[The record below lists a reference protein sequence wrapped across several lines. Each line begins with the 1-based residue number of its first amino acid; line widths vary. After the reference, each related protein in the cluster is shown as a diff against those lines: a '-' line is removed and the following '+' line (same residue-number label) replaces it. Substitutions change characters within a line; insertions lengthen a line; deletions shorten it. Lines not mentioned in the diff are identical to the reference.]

1 MPNFIRYFVYYLSW
15 SLIIAQW
22 CNTRCVADLYQVN
35 RTRTLYCSD
44 IAQFLCSK
52 TSTTILTWRVISSTS
67 GRVKFLSFNTRFDS
81 VGTVDTTI
89 LDTSTVTAQLL
100 NNDTSSLESLLTI
113 SVNLSA
119 IIQCNNEITL
129 YHSESLNSKQVKV
142 INVPYSIFNSIIYY
156 RV

>member
-1 MPNFIRYFVYYLSW
+1 MPNSISFFAFHFSW
-15 SLIIAQW
+15 SLIIAQYHD
-22 CNTRCVADLYQVN
+22 TLCVADLYQVN
-35 RTRTLYCSD
+35 RTRTLCYSD

-52 TSTTILTWRVISSTS
+52 TSTTILTWSVISSTS

-81 VGTVDTTI
+81 VGMVDTTI
-89 LDTSTVTAQLL
+89 LDASTVTAQLL

-113 SVNLSA
+113 SANLSA
-119 IIQCNNEITL
+119 TIECNNEITH
-129 YHSESLNSKQVKV
+129 YHSENSKQVKV